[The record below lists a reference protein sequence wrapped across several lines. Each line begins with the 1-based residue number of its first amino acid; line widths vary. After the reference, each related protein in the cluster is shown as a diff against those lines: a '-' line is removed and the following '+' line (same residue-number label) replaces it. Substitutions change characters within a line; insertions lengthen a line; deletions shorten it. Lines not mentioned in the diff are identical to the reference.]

1 MLGWLRSTG
10 RSSRSASSKGEEVPA
25 TEAQVPKLNLLRTSA
40 KDVSRLSTTSAS
52 RLNTDQSLPSS
63 ANDTKGSE
71 RSTRPSNV
79 EPHHGSAAKSVAD
92 HQASALTQPSFS
104 SFAQQQAR
112 VVMEGR
118 LNKLKGRGIGKSWVP
133 QYFVLKA
140 DAFYYTPNKT
150 YSHKEK
156 KVSLV
161 RAKIG
166 TAQHYTKKD
175 HAFGVMDKNQ
185 LHIMCAESESLMH
198 EWIKALIAVR
208 TALEGRTS
216 DSQLNPAFA
225 LNPRS

>member
-1 MLGWLRSTG
+1 
-10 RSSRSASSKGEEVPA
+10 
-25 TEAQVPKLNLLRTSA
+25 
-40 KDVSRLSTTSAS
+40 
-52 RLNTDQSLPSS
+52 
-63 ANDTKGSE
+63 
-71 RSTRPSNV
+71 
-79 EPHHGSAAKSVAD
+79 
-92 HQASALTQPSFS
+92 
-104 SFAQQQAR
+104 
-112 VVMEGR
+112 MEGR